1 MRMKSSKYSEF
12 SQCIIFHSLISKFA
26 RYTIQILQIFRV
38 KQKKKK
44 EKKEKKKIFVQVF
57 LLWMKK
63 GEKYPLKINRN

>member
-44 EKKEKKKIFVQVF
+44 KRKERKEEDFRSSFSSLDEKRGKVSFE
-57 LLWMKK
+57 
-63 GEKYPLKINRN
+63 N